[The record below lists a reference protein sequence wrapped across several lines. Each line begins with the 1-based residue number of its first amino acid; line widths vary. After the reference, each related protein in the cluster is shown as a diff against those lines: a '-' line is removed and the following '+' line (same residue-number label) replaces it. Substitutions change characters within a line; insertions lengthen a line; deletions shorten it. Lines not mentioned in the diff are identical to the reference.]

1 MDYESSLNTSNDIR
15 ISHEIN
21 QSVFNLSAMSL
32 DLICVI
38 LAQIEKYDTE
48 YKFYKLNISTI
59 EKRIN
64 RKLNRDS
71 FKKSVKELE
80 SATLDILGESIK
92 WFEIFKYESSN
103 GILEIKLNEQLKPYL
118 LNFKNKFVLAQLDSI
133 LNLNGYYSKRFYL
146 LLAQYK
152 KMQKCKYD
160 LIKLHKILS
169 TPNSIQKLYSNF
181 KSRVL
186 DFSMNEINQ
195 NTELKVEYEEKKI
208 GKSVNSLDFKIRI
221 RKIDKPKTELV
232 DNDFKEVKQNKG
244 IIAVE
249 KWEAGN

>member
-21 QSVFNLSAMSL
+21 EAIFNLSAMSL

-80 SATLDILGESIK
+80 SATLDISSESIK
-92 WFEIFKYESSN
+92 WFEIFNFESSN
-103 GILEIKLNEQLKPYL
+103 GILEVKLNEQLKPYL
-118 LNFKNKFVLAQLDSI
+118 LNLESNFVLAKLDSI

-160 LIKLHKILS
+160 LITQLS
-169 TPNSIQKLYSNF
+169 HIKPNYF
-181 KSRVL
+181 
-186 DFSMNEINQ
+186 
-195 NTELKVEYEEKKI
+195 
-208 GKSVNSLDFKIRI
+208 
-221 RKIDKPKTELV
+221 LV
-232 DNDFKEVKQNKG
+232 
-244 IIAVE
+244 
-249 KWEAGN
+249 

>member
-1 MDYESSLNTSNDIR
+1 MDYESSLNTKNFIR

-21 QSVFNLSAMSL
+21 ESVFNLSAMSL

-38 LAQIEKYDTE
+38 LAQIEKKDTE
-48 YKFYKLNISTI
+48 FKFYRLAVSTI

-71 FKKSVKELE
+71 LKNSIQELE

-92 WFEIFKYESSN
+92 WFEIFNFESSN
-103 GILEIKLNEQLKPYL
+103 GILEVKLNEQLKPYL
-118 LNFKNKFVLAQLDSI
+118 LNLKNRFVLAQLDSI

-152 KMQKCKYD
+152 KMQKYKYD

-169 TPNSIQKLYSNF
+169 TPNSLQKLYSNF

-186 DFSMNEINQ
+186 DFSMGEINK
-195 NTELKVEYEEKKI
+195 NTELNVEYEENKI
-208 GKSVNSLDFKIRI
+208 GKSVNSLNFRI
-221 RKIDKPKTELV
+221 RKVDKPEIESV
-232 DNDFKEVKQNKG
+232 ANDLKEVKQNRG
-244 IIAVE
+244 VNAVE
-249 KWEAGN
+249 DWLKNN

>member
-1 MDYESSLNTSNDIR
+1 MDYESSLNTKNFIR

-21 QSVFNLSAMSL
+21 ELVFNLSAMSL

-80 SATLDILGESIK
+80 SATLDISSESIK
-92 WFEIFKYESSN
+92 WFEIFNFESSN
-103 GILEIKLNEQLKPYL
+103 GILEVKLNEQLKLYL
-118 LNFKNKFVLAQLDSI
+118 LNLESNFVLAKLDSI

-169 TPNSIQKLYSNF
+169 TPNSLQKLYSNF

-186 DFSMNEINQ
+186 DFSMNEINN
-195 NTELKVEYEEKKI
+195 NTELNVEYEENKI
-208 GKSVNSLDFKIRI
+208 GKSVNSFMFRI
-221 RKIDKPKTELV
+221 PKV
-232 DNDFKEVKQNKG
+232 DNSFKEPKHNKG
-244 IIAVE
+244 VSVVDNWL
-249 KWEAGN
+249 KNN

>member
-1 MDYESSLNTSNDIR
+1 MDYESSLNTKNFIR

-21 QSVFNLSAMSL
+21 KSPFNLSAMSL

-38 LAQIEKYDTE
+38 LAQIEKKDTE
-48 YKFYKLNISTI
+48 FKFYKLNISTI

-80 SATLDILGESIK
+80 SATLDISSESIK
-92 WFEIFKYESSN
+92 WFEIFNFESSN
-103 GILEIKLNEQLKPYL
+103 GILEVKLNEQLKPYL
-118 LNFKNKFVLAQLDSI
+118 LNLKNKFVLAQLDSI

-146 LLAQYK
+146 LIAQYK
-152 KMQKCKYD
+152 ENRKCEYD

-169 TPNSIQKLYSNF
+169 TPNSLQKLYSNF

-186 DFSMNEINQ
+186 DFSMNEINS
-195 NTELKVEYEEKKI
+195 NTELTVEYEEKKI
-208 GKSVNSLDFKIRI
+208 GKSVNSFMFRI
-221 RKIDKPKTELV
+221 PKVDKSKVELV
-232 DNDFKEVKQNKG
+232 GNDFKEVKKNKG
-244 IIAVE
+244 VNAVDN
-249 KWEAGN
+249 WAAGE

>member
-1 MDYESSLNTSNDIR
+1 MDYESSLNLSNDIR

-21 QSVFNLSAMSL
+21 EATFNLSAMSL
-32 DLICVI
+32 DLLCMI
-38 LAQIEKYDTE
+38 LAQIKKEDNE
-48 YKFYKLNISTI
+48 FKFYKLGVSTI

-71 FKKSVKELE
+71 FKKSIQELE

-92 WFEIFKYESSN
+92 WFEILNFESSN

-118 LNFKNKFVLAQLDSI
+118 LNLESRFVLAQLDSI

-169 TPNSIQKLYSNF
+169 TPNSLQKLYSNF

-186 DFSMNEINQ
+186 DFSMGEINQ
-195 NTELKVEYEEKKI
+195 NTELKVEYEENKI
-208 GKSVNSLDFKIRI
+208 GKSVNSLDFRI
-221 RKIDKPKTELV
+221 RKIDKPKIELV
-232 DNDFKEVKQNKG
+232 VNAVNEVKHNKG
-244 IIAVE
+244 ISAVE
-249 KWEAGN
+249 DWLKNN

>member
-80 SATLDILGESIK
+80 SATLDISSESIK
-92 WFEIFKYESSN
+92 WFEIFNFESSN
-103 GILEIKLNEQLKPYL
+103 GILEVKLNEKLKPYL
-118 LNFKNKFVLAQLDSI
+118 LNLKNRFVLAQLDSI

-152 KMQKCKYD
+152 KMQKYKYD

-169 TPNSIQKLYSNF
+169 TPNSLQKLYSNF
-181 KSRVL
+181 KLRVL
-186 DFSMNEINQ
+186 DFSINEINK
-195 NTELKVEYEEKKI
+195 NTELNVEYEENKI
-208 GKSVNSLDFKIRI
+208 GKSVNSLNFRI
-221 RKIDKPKTELV
+221 PKV
-232 DNDFKEVKQNKG
+232 DNSFKEPKHNKG
-244 IIAVE
+244 VSVVDN
-249 KWEAGN
+249 WLAGK

>member
-1 MDYESSLNTSNDIR
+1 MDYESSLNLSNDIR

-21 QSVFNLSAMSL
+21 ESIFNLSAMSL
-32 DLICVI
+32 DLLCVI
-38 LAQIEKYDTE
+38 LAQIKKEDTE
-48 YKFYKLNISTI
+48 FKFYKLGVSTI

-71 FKKSVKELE
+71 FKKSMQELE

-92 WFEIFKYESSN
+92 WFQVFNFESSL

-118 LNFKNKFVLAQLDSI
+118 LNLESRFVLVQLDSI

-169 TPNSIQKLYSNF
+169 TPNSLQKLYSNF

-186 DFSMNEINQ
+186 DFSMGKINQ
-195 NTELKVEYEEKKI
+195 NTELKVEYEENKI
-208 GKSVNSLDFKIRI
+208 GKSVNSLDFRI
-221 RKIDKPKTELV
+221 KKVDKPENELV
-232 DNDFKEVKQNKG
+232 VNAVNVVKQKKG
-244 IIAVE
+244 VSAVE
-249 KWEAGN
+249 DWLKNN

>member
-48 YKFYKLNISTI
+48 YKFYKLAVSTI

-64 RKLNRDS
+64 KKLNRDS
-71 FKKSVKELE
+71 FKKSMQELE
-80 SATLDILGESIK
+80 SATLDISSQSIK
-92 WFEIFKYESSN
+92 WFEIFKYESSK

-118 LNFKNKFVLAQLDSI
+118 LNLESNFVLAQLDSI

-169 TPNSIQKLYSNF
+169 TPNSLQKLYSNF

-186 DFSMNEINQ
+186 DFSINEINK
-195 NTELKVEYEEKKI
+195 NTELNVEYEENKI
-208 GKSVNSLDFKIRI
+208 GKSVNSFMFRI
-221 RKIDKPKTELV
+221 PKV
-232 DNDFKEVKQNKG
+232 DNSFKEPKHNKG
-244 IIAVE
+244 VSVVDN
-249 KWEAGN
+249 WVAGSQ

>member
-1 MDYESSLNTSNDIR
+1 MDYESSLNLSNDIR

-21 QSVFNLSAMSL
+21 EATFNLSAMSL
-32 DLICVI
+32 DLLCMI
-38 LAQIEKYDTE
+38 LAQIKKEDNE
-48 YKFYKLNISTI
+48 FKFYKLGVSTI

-71 FKKSVKELE
+71 FKKSIQELE

-92 WFEIFKYESSN
+92 WFQVFNFESSL

-118 LNFKNKFVLAQLDSI
+118 LNLESRFVLAQLDSI

-169 TPNSIQKLYSNF
+169 TPNSLQKLYSNF

-186 DFSMNEINQ
+186 DFSMGEINQ
-195 NTELKVEYEEKKI
+195 NTELKVEYEENKI
-208 GKSVNSLDFKIRI
+208 GKSVNSLDFRI
-221 RKIDKPKTELV
+221 RKIDKPKIELV

-244 IIAVE
+244 ISAVE
-249 KWEAGN
+249 DWLKNN

>member
-1 MDYESSLNTSNDIR
+1 MDYESSLNLSNDIR

-21 QSVFNLSAMSL
+21 EAVFNLSAMSL
-32 DLICVI
+32 DLLCMI
-38 LAQIEKYDTE
+38 LAQIKKEDNE
-48 YKFYKLNISTI
+48 FKFYKLNISTI

-71 FKKSVKELE
+71 LKKSIQELD
-80 SATLDILGESIK
+80 SATLDILNESIK
-92 WFEIFKYESSN
+92 WFEIFNFESSL
-103 GILEIKLNEQLKPYL
+103 GILEVKLNEQLKPYL
-118 LNFKNKFVLAQLDSI
+118 LNLESKFVLAQLDSI

-146 LLAQYK
+146 LVAQYK

-169 TPNSIQKLYSNF
+169 TPNSLQKLYSNF

-195 NTELKVEYEEKKI
+195 NTELKVEYQENKI
-208 GKSVNSLDFKIRI
+208 GKSVNSLDFRI
-221 RKIDKPKTELV
+221 RKIDKSKIESV
-232 DNDFKEVKQNKG
+232 ANDLKEVKQNRG
-244 IIAVE
+244 VNAVE
-249 KWEAGN
+249 DWLKNN

>member
-1 MDYESSLNTSNDIR
+1 MDYESSLNLSNDIR

-21 QSVFNLSAMSL
+21 ESIFNLSAMSL
-32 DLICVI
+32 DLLCVI
-38 LAQIEKYDTE
+38 LAQIKKEDTE
-48 YKFYKLNISTI
+48 FKFYKLGVSTI

-71 FKKSVKELE
+71 FKKSMQELE

-92 WFEIFKYESSN
+92 WFEVFNFESSL

-118 LNFKNKFVLAQLDSI
+118 LNLESRFVLAQLDSI

-195 NTELKVEYEEKKI
+195 NTELTVEYEEKKI
-208 GKSVNSLDFKIRI
+208 GKSVNSLDFRI
-221 RKIDKPKTELV
+221 RKIDKLKIESV
-232 DNDFKEVKQNKG
+232 ANDLKEVKQNRG
-244 IIAVE
+244 VNAVE
-249 KWEAGN
+249 DWLKNN

>member
-1 MDYESSLNTSNDIR
+1 MDYESSLNTKNDIR

-21 QSVFNLSAMSL
+21 ESAFNLSAMSL
-32 DLICVI
+32 DLVCVI
-38 LAQIEKYDTE
+38 LAQIKKDDTE
-48 YKFYKLNISTI
+48 YKFYKLGVSTI

-80 SATLDILGESIK
+80 SATLDISSESIK
-92 WFEIFKYESSN
+92 WFEIFNFESSN
-103 GILEIKLNEQLKPYL
+103 GILEVKLNEQLKPYL
-118 LNFKNKFVLAQLDSI
+118 LNLESNFVLAKLDSI

-169 TPNSIQKLYSNF
+169 TPNSLQKLYSNF

-195 NTELKVEYEEKKI
+195 NTELKVEYEENKI
-208 GKSVNSLDFKIRI
+208 GKSVNSLDFRIRI
-221 RKIDKPKTELV
+221 KIKKQKPESNSG
-232 DNDFKEVKQNKG
+232 DN
-244 IIAVE
+244 ALE
-249 KWEAGN
+249 KWVRS

>member
-1 MDYESSLNTSNDIR
+1 MDYESSLNTKNFIR

-21 QSVFNLSAMSL
+21 ESVFNLSAMSL

-80 SATLDILGESIK
+80 SATLDISSESIK
-92 WFEIFKYESSN
+92 WFEIFNFESSN
-103 GILEIKLNEQLKPYL
+103 GILEVKLNEQLKPYL
-118 LNFKNKFVLAQLDSI
+118 LNLESNFVLAKLDSI

-169 TPNSIQKLYSNF
+169 TPNSLQKLYSNF
-181 KSRVL
+181 KSRVS
-186 DFSMNEINQ
+186 DFSKNEINK
-195 NTELKVEYEEKKI
+195 NTELNVEYEENKI
-208 GKSVNSLDFKIRI
+208 GKSVNSLDFRI
-221 RKIDKPKTELV
+221 RKVDKSKVELV
-232 DNDFKEVKQNKG
+232 GNDFKEVKQNSG
-244 IIAVE
+244 VSAVE
-249 KWEAGN
+249 DWLIGE

>member
-21 QSVFNLSAMSL
+21 EAIFNLSAMSL

-80 SATLDILGESIK
+80 SATLDISSESIK
-92 WFEIFKYESSN
+92 WFEIFNFESSN
-103 GILEIKLNEQLKPYL
+103 GILEVKLNEQLKPYL
-118 LNFKNKFVLAQLDSI
+118 LNLESNFVLAQLDSI

-169 TPNSIQKLYSNF
+169 TPNSLQKLYSNF
-181 KSRVL
+181 KSRVS
-186 DFSMNEINQ
+186 DFSINEINK
-195 NTELKVEYEEKKI
+195 NTELNVEYEENKI
-208 GKSVNSLDFKIRI
+208 GKSVNSLDFRI
-221 RKIDKPKTELV
+221 RKVDKSKVELV
-232 DNDFKEVKQNKG
+232 GNDFKEVKQNSG
-244 IIAVE
+244 VSAVE
-249 KWEAGN
+249 EWLKNN

>member
-1 MDYESSLNTSNDIR
+1 MDYESSLNLSNDIR

-21 QSVFNLSAMSL
+21 EAVFNLSAMSL
-32 DLICVI
+32 DLLCMI
-38 LAQIEKYDTE
+38 LAQIKKEDSE
-48 YKFYKLNISTI
+48 FKFYKLGVSTI

-64 RKLNRDS
+64 KKLNRDS
-71 FKKSVKELE
+71 FKKSIQELE
-80 SATLDILGESIK
+80 SATLDISNESIK
-92 WFEIFKYESSN
+92 WFEIFNFESSN
-103 GILEIKLNEQLKPYL
+103 GILEVKLNEQLKPYL
-118 LNFKNKFVLAQLDSI
+118 LNLESKFVLAQLDSI

-169 TPNSIQKLYSNF
+169 TPNSLQKLYSNF

-195 NTELKVEYEEKKI
+195 NTELKVEYEENKI
-208 GKSVNSLDFKIRI
+208 GKSVNSLNFRI
-221 RKIDKPKTELV
+221 RKIDKPKIESV
-232 DNDFKEVKQNKG
+232 ANDLKEVKQNRG
-244 IIAVE
+244 VNAVE
-249 KWEAGN
+249 DWLKNN

>member
-1 MDYESSLNTSNDIR
+1 MDYESSLNTRNDIR

-21 QSVFNLSAMSL
+21 ESAFNLSAMSL
-32 DLICVI
+32 DLVCVI
-38 LAQIEKYDTE
+38 LAQIKKDDTE
-48 YKFYKLNISTI
+48 YKFYKLGVSTI

-80 SATLDILGESIK
+80 CATLDISNESIK
-92 WFEIFKYESSN
+92 WFEVFNFESSN
-103 GILEIKLNEQLKPYL
+103 GTLEIKLNEQLKPYL
-118 LNFKNKFVLAQLDSI
+118 LNLEGKFVLAQLDSI

-169 TPNSIQKLYSNF
+169 TPNSLQKLYSNF

-186 DFSMNEINQ
+186 DFSMGEINQ
-195 NTELKVEYEEKKI
+195 NTELKVEYEENKI
-208 GKSVNSLDFKIRI
+208 GKSVNSLDFRI
-221 RKIDKPKTELV
+221 PKVDKSKVELV
-232 DNDFKEVKQNKG
+232 DNDFKEVKQNRG
-244 IIAVE
+244 VNAVE
-249 KWEAGN
+249 DWLKNN

>member
-1 MDYESSLNTSNDIR
+1 MDYESSLNLSNDIR

-21 QSVFNLSAMSL
+21 ESIFNLSAMSL
-32 DLICVI
+32 DLLCVI
-38 LAQIEKYDTE
+38 LAQIKKEDSE
-48 YKFYKLNISTI
+48 FKFYRLAVSTI

-71 FKKSVKELE
+71 LKKSIQELE
-80 SATLDILGESIK
+80 SATLDILNESIK
-92 WFEIFKYESSN
+92 WFEIFNFESSL
-103 GILEIKLNEQLKPYL
+103 GILEVKLNEQLKPYL
-118 LNFKNKFVLAQLDSI
+118 LNLESKFVLAQLDSI

-146 LLAQYK
+146 LVAQYK

-169 TPNSIQKLYSNF
+169 TPNSLQKLYSNF

-195 NTELKVEYEEKKI
+195 NTELKVEYQENKI
-208 GKSVNSLDFKIRI
+208 GKSVNSLDFRI
-221 RKIDKPKTELV
+221 RKIDKSKIESV
-232 DNDFKEVKQNKG
+232 ANDLKEVKQNRG
-244 IIAVE
+244 VNAVE
-249 KWEAGN
+249 DWLKNN

>member
-21 QSVFNLSAMSL
+21 EAIFNLSAMSL

-71 FKKSVKELE
+71 LKKSIQELD
-80 SATLDILGESIK
+80 SATLDILNESIK
-92 WFEIFKYESSN
+92 WFEIFNFESSL
-103 GILEIKLNEQLKPYL
+103 GILEVKLNEQLKPYL
-118 LNFKNKFVLAQLDSI
+118 LNLESKFVLAQLDSI
-133 LNLNGYYSKRFYL
+133 LNLNGYYSKRFHL
-146 LLAQYK
+146 LVAQYK

-169 TPNSIQKLYSNF
+169 TPNSLQKLYSNF

-195 NTELKVEYEEKKI
+195 NTELKVEYQENKI
-208 GKSVNSLDFKIRI
+208 GKSVNSLDFRI
-221 RKIDKPKTELV
+221 RKIDKSKIESV
-232 DNDFKEVKQNKG
+232 ANDLKEVKQNRG
-244 IIAVE
+244 VNAVE
-249 KWEAGN
+249 DWLNN

>member
-21 QSVFNLSAMSL
+21 EAIFNLSAMSL

-80 SATLDILGESIK
+80 SATLDISSESIK
-92 WFEIFKYESSN
+92 WFEIFNFESSN
-103 GILEIKLNEQLKPYL
+103 GILEVKLNEQLKPYL
-118 LNFKNKFVLAQLDSI
+118 LNLESNFVLAKLDSI

-169 TPNSIQKLYSNF
+169 TPNSLQKLYSNF
-181 KSRVL
+181 KSRVS
-186 DFSMNEINQ
+186 DFSINEINK
-195 NTELKVEYEEKKI
+195 NTELNVEYEENKI
-208 GKSVNSLDFKIRI
+208 GKSVNSLDFRI
-221 RKIDKPKTELV
+221 PKIDKPKIQLV
-232 DNDFKEVKQNKG
+232 ANDFKEVKQNSG
-244 IIAVE
+244 VSAVE
-249 KWEAGN
+249 DWLIGE

>member
-1 MDYESSLNTSNDIR
+1 MDYESSLNLSNDIR

-21 QSVFNLSAMSL
+21 ESVFNLSAMSL
-32 DLICVI
+32 DLLCVI
-38 LAQIEKYDTE
+38 LAQIKKEDTE
-48 YKFYKLNISTI
+48 FKFYKLGVSTI

-80 SATLDILGESIK
+80 SATLDILGEFIK
-92 WFEIFKYESSN
+92 WFEVFNFESSL

-118 LNFKNKFVLAQLDSI
+118 LNLKNKFVLAQLDSI

-169 TPNSIQKLYSNF
+169 TPNSLQKLYSNF

-186 DFSMNEINQ
+186 DFSMGEINQ
-195 NTELKVEYEEKKI
+195 NTELKVEYEENKI
-208 GKSVNSLDFKIRI
+208 GKSVSSLDFRI
-221 RKIDKPKTELV
+221 RKIDKLKTELV
-232 DNDFKEVKQNKG
+232 ENDFKEVKHNKG
-244 IIAVE
+244 VSAVE
-249 KWEAGN
+249 DWLLN

>member
-21 QSVFNLSAMSL
+21 ESVFNLSAMSL

-80 SATLDILGESIK
+80 SATLDISSESIK
-92 WFEIFKYESSN
+92 WFEIFNFESSN
-103 GILEIKLNEQLKPYL
+103 GILEVKLNEQLKPYL
-118 LNFKNKFVLAQLDSI
+118 LNLKNRFVLAQLDSI

-152 KMQKCKYD
+152 KMQKYKYD

-169 TPNSIQKLYSNF
+169 TPNSLQKLYSNF
-181 KSRVL
+181 KLRVL
-186 DFSMNEINQ
+186 DFSINEINK
-195 NTELKVEYEEKKI
+195 NTELNVEYEENKI
-208 GKSVNSLDFKIRI
+208 GKSVNSLNFRI
-221 RKIDKPKTELV
+221 PKV
-232 DNDFKEVKQNKG
+232 DNSFKEPKHNKG
-244 IIAVE
+244 VSVVDNWA
-249 KWEAGN
+249 AGS

>member
-1 MDYESSLNTSNDIR
+1 MDYQSSLNLSNDIR

-21 QSVFNLSAMSL
+21 EATFNLSAMSL
-32 DLICVI
+32 DLLCMI
-38 LAQIEKYDTE
+38 LAQIKKEDNE
-48 YKFYKLNISTI
+48 FKFYKLGVSTI

-71 FKKSVKELE
+71 FKKSVQELE
-80 SATLDILGESIK
+80 SATLNISNESIK
-92 WFEIFKYESSN
+92 WFEIFNFKSSN
-103 GILEIKLNEQLKPYL
+103 GILEVKLNEQLKPYL
-118 LNFKNKFVLAQLDSI
+118 LNLESKFVLAQLDSI

-169 TPNSIQKLYSNF
+169 TPNSLQKLYSNF

-186 DFSMNEINQ
+186 NFSMNELNQ
-195 NTELKVEYEEKKI
+195 NTELNVEYEENKI
-208 GKSVNSLDFKIRI
+208 GKSVNSLDFRI
-221 RKIDKPKTELV
+221 RKIDKPKIESIA
-232 DNDFKEVKQNKG
+232 NDFKEVKHNKG
-244 IIAVE
+244 ISAVE
-249 KWEAGN
+249 DWLAGS

>member
-1 MDYESSLNTSNDIR
+1 MDYESSLNLSNDIR

-21 QSVFNLSAMSL
+21 EAVFNLSAMSL
-32 DLICVI
+32 DLLCMI
-38 LAQIEKYDTE
+38 LAQIKKEDNE
-48 YKFYKLNISTI
+48 FKFYKLGVSTI

-92 WFEIFKYESSN
+92 WFEIFNLESSL

-118 LNFKNKFVLAQLDSI
+118 LNLENKFVLAQLDSI

-169 TPNSIQKLYSNF
+169 TPNSLQKLYSNF

-195 NTELKVEYEEKKI
+195 NTELNVEYKENKI
-208 GKSVNSLDFKIRI
+208 GKSVNSLDFRI
-221 RKIDKPKTELV
+221 PKVDKSKVELV
-232 DNDFKEVKQNKG
+232 GNDFKEVKQNRG
-244 IIAVE
+244 VNAVE
-249 KWEAGN
+249 DWLKNN

>member
-1 MDYESSLNTSNDIR
+1 MDYESSLNTKNDIR

-21 QSVFNLSAMSL
+21 ESAFNLSAMSL
-32 DLICVI
+32 DLVCVI
-38 LAQIEKYDTE
+38 LAQIKKDDTE
-48 YKFYKLNISTI
+48 YKFYKLGVSTI

-80 SATLDILGESIK
+80 CATLDISNESIK
-92 WFEIFKYESSN
+92 WFEVFNFESSN
-103 GILEIKLNEQLKPYL
+103 GTLEIKLNEQLEPYL
-118 LNFKNKFVLAQLDSI
+118 LNLEGKFVLAQLDSI

-169 TPNSIQKLYSNF
+169 TPNSLQKLYSNF

-186 DFSMNEINQ
+186 DFSMGEINQ
-195 NTELKVEYEEKKI
+195 NTELKVEYEENKI
-208 GKSVNSLDFKIRI
+208 GKSVNSLDFRI
-221 RKIDKPKTELV
+221 PKVDKSKVELV
-232 DNDFKEVKQNKG
+232 DNDFKEVKQNRG
-244 IIAVE
+244 VNAVE
-249 KWEAGN
+249 DWLKNN

>member
-1 MDYESSLNTSNDIR
+1 MDYESSLNLSNDIR

-21 QSVFNLSAMSL
+21 EAVFNLSAMSL
-32 DLICVI
+32 DLLCMI
-38 LAQIEKYDTE
+38 LAQIKKEDNE
-48 YKFYKLNISTI
+48 FKFYKLGVSTI

-80 SATLDILGESIK
+80 SATLDISNESIK
-92 WFEIFKYESSN
+92 WFEIFNFESSN

-118 LNFKNKFVLAQLDSI
+118 LNLESKFVLAQFDSI

-146 LLAQYK
+146 LVAQYK

-169 TPNSIQKLYSNF
+169 TPNSLQKLYSNF

-195 NTELKVEYEEKKI
+195 NTELKVEYEENKI
-208 GKSVNSLDFKIRI
+208 GKSVNSLNFRI
-221 RKIDKPKTELV
+221 RKIDKPKIESV
-232 DNDFKEVKQNKG
+232 ANDLKEVKQNRG
-244 IIAVE
+244 VNAVE
-249 KWEAGN
+249 DWLKNN

>member
-21 QSVFNLSAMSL
+21 EAIFNLSAMSL

-80 SATLDILGESIK
+80 SATLDISSESIK
-92 WFEIFKYESSN
+92 WFEIFNFESSN
-103 GILEIKLNEQLKPYL
+103 GILEVKLNEQLKPYL
-118 LNFKNKFVLAQLDSI
+118 LNLESNFVLAKLDSI
-133 LNLNGYYSKRFYL
+133 LNSHYFSLEFQKKISLNL
-146 LLAQYK
+146 IEL
-152 KMQKCKYD
+152 CKFVNTFVGI
-160 LIKLHKILS
+160 LVLSIFWEKIK
-169 TPNSIQKLYSNF
+169 SITLEALPFCAISIK
-181 KSRVL
+181 
-186 DFSMNEINQ
+186 
-195 NTELKVEYEEKKI
+195 ELKIFSFAFLLWCVEI
-208 GKSVNSLDFKIRI
+208 VPISSI
-221 RKIDKPKTELV
+221 
-232 DNDFKEVKQNKG
+232 KQ
-244 IIAVE
+244 ILYLPS
-249 KWEAGN
+249 

>member
-21 QSVFNLSAMSL
+21 EAIFNLSAMSL

-80 SATLDILGESIK
+80 SATLDISSESIK
-92 WFEIFKYESSN
+92 WFEIFNFESST
-103 GILEIKLNEQLKPYL
+103 GILEVKLNEQLKPYL
-118 LNFKNKFVLAQLDSI
+118 LTLESKFVLAQLDSI

-169 TPNSIQKLYSNF
+169 TPNSLQKLYSNF
-181 KSRVL
+181 KSRVS
-186 DFSMNEINQ
+186 DFSINEINK
-195 NTELKVEYEEKKI
+195 NTELNVEYEENKI
-208 GKSVNSLDFKIRI
+208 GKSVNSLDFRI
-221 RKIDKPKTELV
+221 RKVDKSKVELV
-232 DNDFKEVKQNKG
+232 GNDFKEVKQNSG
-244 IIAVE
+244 VSAVE
-249 KWEAGN
+249 EWLKNN